1 MQELTERFVAALH
14 RLHTDRDVDALVELF
29 HDEATLTKLGQLH
42 EAHGPDGARQFWD
55 DYRAVFDDIE
65 ATFTHTVADDTSVAL
80 EWTSSGSLRGGHP
93 FSYDG
98 VSVLDSASG
107 DLIDGFRTYYDSA
120 AFVRQPL
127 G

>member
-1 MQELTERFVAALH
+1 MHELTERFVAALH
-14 RLHTDRDVDALVELF
+14 RLHADRDVEGLVELF
-29 HDEATLTKLGQLH
+29 ADDAMLTKLGQQH
-42 EAHGPDGARQFWD
+42 EAHGPEGARQFWE

-65 ATFTHTVADDTSVAL
+65 ATFTHTVTDDSSVAL

-98 VSVLDSASG
+98 VSILDSAGG
-107 DLIDGFRTYYDSA
+107 DRVDGFRTYYDSA

-127 G
+127 S